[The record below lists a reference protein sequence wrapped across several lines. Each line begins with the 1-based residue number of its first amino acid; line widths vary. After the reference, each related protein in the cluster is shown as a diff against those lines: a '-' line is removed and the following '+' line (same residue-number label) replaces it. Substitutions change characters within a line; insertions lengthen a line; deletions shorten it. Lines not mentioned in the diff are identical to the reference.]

1 MNRVLKLI
9 QIVVCRT
16 AIAYAL
22 QQDREHGSWTTDLQ
36 YETKVE
42 WDNFVHMVELRPF
55 VCHRYMSKSTC
66 GYLKVYRQL
75 CIPGWI

>member
-22 QQDREHGSWTTDLQ
+22 QQDREHGSWATDLQ

-42 WDNFVHMVELRPF
+42 WDNFV
-55 VCHRYMSKSTC
+55 
-66 GYLKVYRQL
+66 Q
-75 CIPGWI
+75 GWI